1 MKIQLDWLKTYIDHG
16 LSVQKLSDL
25 LTMGGLEIEGL
36 EKVDLGGGRSTD
48 VVELNVTPNRG
59 YCLSHIGVA
68 REVGAMMHKKCKLP
82 TPEKQLTKAMGSV
95 PVKKKITVVNEETE
109 LCPRYTAMVIENV
122 KPGPSPKWL
131 TDRLKAV
138 GLRPINN
145 IVDITNFVMME
156 YGQPLHAFDG
166 ARLAGS
172 KIVIRRAR
180 KGELFNALDGTEL
193 KLGTDALVIAD
204 AEKPVALAG
213 IMGGANSQVDEST
226 QTVVLE
232 SASFDPVAVRK
243 ASKKYGLRSDS
254 SYRFERGVDIE
265 TVVTASSR
273 AAVLIQELAGGDI
286 CKGSIDIYFRSRKP
300 NRFDFRVSR
309 TNQVLGT
316 ELAAKKIVK
325 YLKGLGVTIVKE
337 KKAGECY
344 QVEPPSSRPT
354 LTREIDLIEEV
365 ARLDGYEDVEIS
377 HPVGAVS
384 PVRFSRI
391 QTAVRES
398 KEILRNLGYSEAI
411 NYSFIEGNW
420 AQQFMDTFGGTQPAV
435 VQLDNPISSDMD
447 TMRPSLLPGLIKSA
461 TRNINR
467 GQKNLQLFEQGHI
480 FFGKKGKGSHEISCL
495 AGLATGPYP
504 SSVWKDSGK
513 PFDLYDLKGA
523 LETLAEHY
531 QVKLEY
537 RPSQRSFLD
546 SGQSADAFVENRCI
560 AYLGRVCPTM
570 ARRLEVS
577 PDIYVFEL
585 NMEALAAA
593 IPEKTRFQPIP
604 KYPETYRDISILV
617 DQAVQAQTIS
627 DLIRQTSEPLI
638 RRVELYDQ
646 YQGKRLPPGK
656 KSLTFALSF
665 QSPEKTLTDEE
676 VNPVFEKIV
685 GSLSDQFGAAL
696 RE

>member
-1 MKIQLDWLKTYIDHG
+1 MKIQLDWLKTYINHG

-36 EKVDLGGGRSTD
+36 EKVDLGGGRTTD

-68 REVGAMMHKKCKLP
+68 REVGAMIHKKCKLP
-82 TPEKQLTKAMGSV
+82 APEKQLTKAMGSI
-95 PVKKKITVVNEETE
+95 PVKKKITVVNEEPE
-109 LCPRYTAMVIENV
+109 LCPRYTAIVIENV

-131 TDRLKAV
+131 ADRLKAV

-156 YGQPLHAFDG
+156 YGQPLHVFDR
-166 ARLAGS
+166 ALLAGS

-180 KGELFNALDGTEL
+180 KGEPFTALDGTEL

-213 IMGGANSQVDEST
+213 IMGGTNSQVDVST
-226 QTVVLE
+226 KTVVLE

-254 SYRFERGVDIE
+254 SYRFERGVDVE
-265 TVVTASSR
+265 AVATASSR
-273 AAVLIQELAGGDI
+273 AALLIQELAGGDI
-286 CKGSIDIYFRSRKP
+286 CKGRVDIYFHSRKA
-300 NRFDFRVSR
+300 NRFDFRISR

-316 ELAAKKIVK
+316 QLGAPKILK
-325 YLKGLGVTIVKE
+325 YMKGLGITVVKE

-344 QVEPPSSRPT
+344 LVEPPSSRPT

-365 ARLDGYEDVEIS
+365 ARLDGYDGVDVS
-377 HPVGAVS
+377 HPVASVS
-384 PVRFSRI
+384 PVRFSKI
-391 QTAVRES
+391 QTAVRQS
-398 KEILRNLGYSEAI
+398 KEVLRNLGYSEAV
-411 NYSFIEGNW
+411 NYSFIEGDW
-420 AQQFMDTFGGTQPAV
+420 AQQFLDTFGDQSPAV
-435 VQLDNPISSDMD
+435 VRLDNPISSDMD

-461 TRNINR
+461 MRNINR

-480 FFGKKGKGSHEISCL
+480 FFSKKGKGSHETACL
-495 AGLATGPYP
+495 AALATGPYP
-504 SSVWKDSGK
+504 NSVWKDSGK
-513 PFDLYDLKGA
+513 PFDFYDLKGA
-523 LETLAEHY
+523 LQTLAGHF
-531 QVKLEY
+531 QVELEY
-537 RPSQRSFLD
+537 RPSRRSFLD
-546 SGQSADAFVENRCI
+546 SGQSADGFVENRCI
-560 AYLGRVCPTM
+560 AYLGRLCPVM

-577 PDIYVFEL
+577 PDIHVFEL
-585 NMEALAAA
+585 NMEALAES
-593 IPEKTRFQPIP
+593 IMDRPRFQPIP

-617 DQAVQAQTIS
+617 DQTVPAQTIS
-627 DLIRQTSEPLI
+627 DLIRQTSGPLI

-676 VNPVFEKIV
+676 VNPIFEKIV
-685 GSLSDQFGAAL
+685 GSLSNKVGAAL
-696 RE
+696 RQ